1 MKKPLFIGT
10 LLLVSSLQLFAN
22 AQSAPRGSGQTYQ
35 TSQQLRTARSEA
47 RSSAINAEQR
57 KLTLQIQKAEVRR
70 LQAEAEAAAIPRMQ
84 VQTGGA
90 NPVFFSM
97 PTGGGLIPG
106 ASGETNYHINLQV
119 GEGNVSAINTNTFS
133 SSETISSES
142 DNDDE

>member
-1 MKKPLFIGT
+1 MKKPIFMTSIALIAS
-10 LLLVSSLQLFAN
+10 LLSVAH
-22 AQSAPRGSGQTYQ
+22 AQSAPSMSGQTYQ

-57 KLTLQIQKAEVRR
+57 KLSLQIQKAEIRR
-70 LQAEAEAAAIPRMQ
+70 LQAEAEAAAIPKMQ

-97 PTGGGLIPG
+97 PTGGGLVPG
-106 ASGETNYHINLQV
+106 SSGETNYHINLQV

-133 SSETISSES
+133 SSETISSEPEG
-142 DNDDE
+142 DAD